1 VKAQGAGADG
11 SPNRRSGKG
20 RGRGGGSG
28 REQGPR
34 PLGESMPAVLGRL
47 GAPPS
52 ASVMEALFA
61 RWEEL
66 AGPQL
71 AAHVRP
77 RRVDGAVLVLA
88 ADHPAW
94 ATRARLGAGRI
105 LELVKSSGGSG
116 ISRIEVVIERV

>member
-1 VKAQGAGADG
+1 MKPSRD
-11 SPNRRSGKG
+11 P
-20 RGRGGGSG
+20 
-28 REQGPR
+28 GPR
-34 PLGESMPAVLGRL
+34 RLNDSMPSVLGRI

-52 ASVMEALFA
+52 ASTMEALFA
-61 RWEEL
+61 RWDEL

-94 ATRARLGAGRI
+94 ATRARLGSGRI
-105 LELVKSSGGSG
+105 LEQVMASGESG
-116 ISRIEVVIERV
+116 ITRIEVVVEHF